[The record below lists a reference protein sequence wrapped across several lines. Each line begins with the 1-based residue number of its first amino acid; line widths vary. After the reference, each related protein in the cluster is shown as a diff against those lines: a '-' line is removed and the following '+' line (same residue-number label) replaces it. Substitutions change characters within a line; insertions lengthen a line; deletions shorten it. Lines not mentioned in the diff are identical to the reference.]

1 MRREKCLLFLFEKTL
16 KQPLSAINCFI
27 AITLSPEKCSRNNK
41 YFKVNVKNKNADEV
55 FFRTGIFL
63 QAAM

>member
-1 MRREKCLLFLFEKTL
+1 VKKYLLFLFEKTL
-16 KQPLSAINCFI
+16 KQALSAINCFV
-27 AITLSPEKCSRNNK
+27 AITLPPEKCSGNNN